1 MGQICYFFIHAQKNS
16 PFGRFLSFRE
26 IFHVLK
32 TFTTQYVSDVRATTL
47 YLRENCQPALRSACA
62 LHHMHI
68 YTIVEIYDPICKLVQ
83 FGIIVN

>member
-32 TFTTQYVSDVRATTL
+32 TFTTQYVSFVFFK
-47 YLRENCQPALRSACA
+47 
-62 LHHMHI
+62 
-68 YTIVEIYDPICKLVQ
+68 VETHGWPNNN
-83 FGIIVN
+83 FGNASMSI